1 MTFLTILIAVIFY
14 RNWFGEHPLSRILPF
29 ESVFDWAAERGIK
42 GAALYLSCVGL
53 PVLVLLIISGVSGGL
68 VWFLLS
74 LVVVIYSIE
83 LYDGDSVFD
92 EHLIWLRDQ
101 PSSESAD
108 ASQDSPEVDDK
119 QVKSDCFA
127 EVSQR
132 QEDFIQTT
140 TYDAF
145 QSFIPVVFWFILFGP
160 AGALLYA
167 LTVRYL
173 DSLDLDSPQIVQMEQ
188 VVYWL
193 EWVPARIT
201 GLLFAFLANFGPGFE
216 YWLKMLADVTQ
227 PNEVHLSIFA
237 GISTNVQDDDR
248 PTVESDDL
256 QNYMIQC
263 GSHIN
268 DLRTLFERA
277 VFGWLGI
284 AALVTVIAP

>member
-42 GAALYLSCVGL
+42 GVALYLSCVGL

-68 VWFLLS
+68 VWLLLS

-101 PSSESAD
+101 TSRESAD
-108 ASQDSPEVDDK
+108 ASQDSSGLDGK
-119 QVKSDCFA
+119 QVESDCFA

-132 QEDFIQTT
+132 QEDFILTT
-140 TYDAF
+140 TYEVF

-173 DSLDLDSPQIVQMEQ
+173 DSLDLDSPQIVLMEK

-216 YWLKMLADVTQ
+216 YWLKMLTDVTQ
-227 PNEVHLSIFA
+227 PNEVHLSILA
-237 GISTNVQDDDR
+237 GISTNVQDDAR

-263 GSHIN
+263 ESHVN

-277 VFGWLGI
+277 VFGWSGI
-284 AALVTVIAP
+284 AALATVIAP